1 MTYLVA
7 VCVALVNER
16 VVELDEH
23 LLDVE
28 PDQRVVAVLHR
39 DLAGKPQQAL
49 EFRRGGTVEHT
60 RLSEVS
66 LGISQPIQGIHNVLQ
81 ELICHFFVRRV
92 T

>member
-7 VCVALVNER
+7 VCVALVDER

-49 EFRRGGTVEHT
+49 E
-60 RLSEVS
+60 VS
-66 LGISQPIQGIHNVLQ
+66 K
-81 ELICHFFVRRV
+81 
-92 T
+92 

>member
-1 MTYLVA
+1 MGVMNSDNCVKCEVTNLVA
-7 VCVALVNER
+7 VCVAFVDER

-49 EFRRGGTVEHT
+49 EV
-60 RLSEVS
+60 
-66 LGISQPIQGIHNVLQ
+66 
-81 ELICHFFVRRV
+81 
-92 T
+92 